1 MAALVPR
8 VDPRIESMFE
18 FIETHA
24 GITYRNLQ
32 LFYGD
37 LILQLGVNEDDINA
51 ECTRKGI
58 SPLSPETED
67 SDYIFEAPINAF
79 DGGDLPP
86 LSDPYVAGIIAK
98 VKRLPPLRPIE
109 FNKRNTDFS
118 TYLPMSLD
126 DFRGSIPKL
135 QTTYTKIKGNEKT
148 SKVREMLD
156 DFQPMFLERFSN
168 FILDLLKVGGAR
180 VFTTMTEFIRA
191 FTDPEFAVIARRLG
205 EVIEQMKPTSEE
217 VWEGK
222 FGGIHLIIHVVPNRQ
237 PTGKGNTISAANVI
251 QAAVFYKDRKNDFV
265 RGQGA
270 LTMIQDCKTHWPNG
284 VVSHKNGTLYY
295 FSDLYTGELVV
306 QNYTGTLPDFPDNA
320 TYADGIKVK
329 VKGEVPFVIDK
340 AYYDDAFVSVLP
352 MVHEASAAKKIFTN
366 QEHIFAV
373 YPASCAF
380 HDRCYYETL
389 IQNLQMISAI
399 ANSEVNYET
408 YESPLGKIQFVY
420 DSHQTNLKR
429 NIGPWWAK
437 RIELFLTAMR
447 VCPTREFHDK
457 IYSEA
462 AALQSKITEIEAE
475 NTKNAPKLASL
486 TKSSKTKDELKEFA
500 ALTQLK
506 QSNDANIA
514 ILMSVFK
521 NIQPVAPSPDPEQ
534 FAIHE
539 KKYLD
544 FIREKEFHTR
554 KAMLMKRLATLEECA
569 LAYDENEALILHRR
583 SVVMSCIHS
592 VGIIVECAKIG
603 VSTTTVSTSEHKRLV
618 KESKNVTALRKLSA
632 RLFSDYQ
639 QYKSQLTEVS
649 TLVQVIEPMLELV
662 EMHDKLKEGIKIA
675 LVDNVVLRYKG
686 IWGDLLAERGKILEA
701 KLDELDARVEAGED
715 YQAVRREQEEKY
727 APDLARINAN
737 MLAAIAKMDEDYS
750 NVSYL
755 LENLSE
761 LGSVHSV
768 DLFRISQQMNGVI
781 LQLLNQLLTV
791 PSIFNAE
798 QKGRMTLLLEMITRT
813 DQSTVLATH
822 YTDRS
827 EKEKEVVVEH
837 FGVGLKENVNTVHGL
852 LPEGVSY
859 KSAVNVAMTLIGN
872 EPDLKTRRKK
882 GFSYNDRL
890 IVSQA
895 EQAKLDS
902 RSSSTPTAGRLSNRV
917 SKIAAAQKADA
928 ASDELEVTK
937 RTKEADAMEGLLY
950 MYHFTNEPKKPTPAI
965 REQIVAAVNA
975 NGEISTAARDLM
987 RIMATLA
994 GPFQQNT
1001 TGKLSMVEQ
1010 GVPAVRSFNLSPVGP
1025 RGGGKDFSEQMNAA
1039 ISSNEIPTMY
1049 DLYIDH
1055 FDSENDY
1062 DTCIL
1067 LNQAYCI
1074 LMKQSIYVPLY
1085 RCETTKTIEEMIVP
1099 MLEKRRDY
1107 HGDLYDFDSTFADSF
1122 CIQLFGKNVNELLDD
1137 LSKGSLNVPRGAF
1150 PNISANPFEPVSLIC
1165 ILETVLFLCK
1175 GLPFATRLHVYF
1187 AGVLSFM
1194 NQTYDRNMDVIQ
1206 TDEILNYL
1214 KDPSFFQCFHEA
1226 ARMYNER
1233 YGMLSAPEPELASEP
1248 LESEAE
1254 PPEPSLEPPVPA
1266 LEPSEPLEPP
1276 VPEPPVPEPP
1286 VPPESAAEPELPAL
1300 LPPIPLKIDPTSVSH
1315 PPGTTPPSTPGGGT
1329 RRYRRY
1335 KQKTKRHTLN
1345 KRFKKNR
1352 TRRLHGLR
1360 VRD

>member
-37 LILQLGVNEDDINA
+37 LIRQLGVNEDAINA

-320 TYADGIKVK
+320 TYEGGIKVK
-329 VKGEVPFVIDK
+329 VKGEVFVIDP
-340 AYYDDAFVSVLP
+340 AYFNDAFVSVLP

-380 HDRCYYETL
+380 HDWCYYETL

-447 VCPTREFHDK
+447 VCPTTEFHDK
-457 IYSEA
+457 IGGEA
-462 AALQSKITEIEAE
+462 AALQSKIDEIVAE
-475 NTKNAPKLASL
+475 NARNAPKLASL

-514 ILMSVFK
+514 ILMDVFK
-521 NIQPVAPSPDPEQ
+521 NIQPVAPAPDPVQ
-534 FAIHE
+534 FAIHA

-569 LAYDENEALILHRR
+569 LVYDENEALILHRR

-618 KESKNVTALRKLSA
+618 QESKNVTALRKLSA

-675 LVDNVVLRYKG
+675 LVDNVVLSYKG
-686 IWGDLLAERGKILEA
+686 IWADLLDERGQILQA
-701 KLDELDARVEAGED
+701 KSDELDARVEAGED
-715 YQAVRREQEEKY
+715 YQLVRREQEDRY
-727 APDLARINAN
+727 APALARINAN
-737 MLAAIAKMDEDYS
+737 MLEVIAKMDQDYS

-761 LGSVHSV
+761 LGKVHSV
-768 DLFRISQQMNGVI
+768 DLFQISQQMNGVI

-822 YTDRS
+822 HTDRS

-837 FGVGLKENVNTVHGL
+837 FGVGLKEDINEVYAL
-852 LPEGVSY
+852 LPEGISY
-859 KSAVNVAMTLIGN
+859 KSAVNVAMTLVGN
-872 EPDLKTRRKK
+872 APKPRRK
-882 GFSYNDRL
+882 GFSHNDRE

-895 EQAKLDS
+895 TQAKHES
-902 RSSSTPTAGRLSNRV
+902 QSSTTPTADRLSKRV
-917 SKIAAAQKADA
+917 SKIAAAQKSDVAHDA
-928 ASDELEVTK
+928 KEVTK
-937 RTKEADAMEGLLY
+937 RTKEADAIEGLLY

-965 REQIVAAVNA
+965 REQIIAGVNA
-975 NGEISTAARDLM
+975 NSEVITAAADLM
-987 RIMATLA
+987 TIMIKLG
-994 GPFQQNT
+994 GPFQPNT
-1001 TGKLSMVEQ
+1001 TGKLSIVEK
-1010 GVPAVRSFNLSPVGP
+1010 GLPEVSSLHLSPFGL
-1025 RGGGKDFSEQMNAA
+1025 RKGGGKDFDEQMNAA
-1039 ISSNEIPTMY
+1039 ISANEIPTMY

-1085 RCETTKTIEEMIVP
+1085 RCEATKTIEEMIVP

-1233 YGMLSAPEPELASEP
+1233 YGMLSAPEPEPAA
-1248 LESEAE
+1248 ESA
-1254 PPEPSLEPPVPA
+1254 
-1266 LEPSEPLEPP
+1266 
-1276 VPEPPVPEPP
+1276 
-1286 VPPESAAEPELPAL
+1286 PESAAESALEPPIPPEPEPPEPELPAL

-1352 TRRLHGLR
+1352 TQRLHGLR